1 MKNYLLTI
9 SENKYDC
16 VASYIIKEKDIP
28 VGTTLND
35 ILKKIVASIIV
46 GTNDTVCYV
55 EHNNPCS
62 YTIQYGDFHYDVV
75 LQEATNFVLDISG
88 DVAKPISNP
97 DNFEDMMRDNHGYYD
112 DESKYKEFVENYNIF
127 VEDLEKAA
135 GIENLGG
142 KFSFD

>member
-62 YTIQYGDFHYDVV
+62 YIIQYGDFHYDVV

-88 DVAKPISNP
+88 DLAKPISNP
-97 DNFEDMMRDNHGYYD
+97 DNFDEMLRGNHDYYD
-112 DESKYKEFVENYNIF
+112 DNKYKEFVKNYDVF
-127 VEDLEKAA
+127 VEELEKAA

-142 KFSFD
+142 KFSFG

>member
-35 ILKKIVASIIV
+35 ILKKIIASIIV
-46 GTNDTVCYV
+46 GTNDTVYYV

-75 LQEATNFVLDISG
+75 LQEATNFVLNISG
-88 DVAKPISNP
+88 DLVKPISNP
-97 DNFEDMMRDNHGYYD
+97 DNFNEMMRDNHDYYD
-112 DESKYKEFVENYNIF
+112 DNKYKEFVKNYDVF
-127 VEDLEKAA
+127 VEELEKAA

-142 KFSFD
+142 EFSFG